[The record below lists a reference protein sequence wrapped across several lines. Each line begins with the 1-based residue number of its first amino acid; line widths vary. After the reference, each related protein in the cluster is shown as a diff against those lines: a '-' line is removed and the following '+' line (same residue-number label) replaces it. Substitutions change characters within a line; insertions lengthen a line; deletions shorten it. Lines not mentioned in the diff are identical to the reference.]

1 MLAIVNAL
9 GTLTVGLCA
18 FLLLRGYARVKQR
31 LLLWSGLCFVG
42 LMLSNAVLL
51 LDLAVFPTEV
61 SLYTWRLAIAA
72 VSMLLLLYGL
82 IFESD

>member
-1 MLAIVNAL
+1 MLAVVNVL

-18 FLLLRGYARVKQR
+18 FLLLRAYTRVRQR

-42 LMLSNAVLL
+42 LTISNALL
-51 LDLAVFPTEV
+51 FVDLTVVPEV
-61 SLYTWRLAIAA
+61 SLYTVRLGAAA

-82 IFESD
+82 VFESD